1 MDSNLINK
9 FHTCKVADMMR
20 QVEPEFQKP
29 KGVLN
34 LEAPFPWC
42 YSHNMS
48 SSPSIENLRDLDR
61 HFHLHPFTHHRDM
74 HEPGTHLIK
83 SGAGCHLVDEDDRRL
98 LDGLAGLWC
107 VNVGYNCSPI
117 VDAVAEQMKKLPYY
131 PSFFNTTTEPP
142 IRVAEFLAKKSPARV
157 NRTVFSNSGSEAN
170 ETALKLI
177 RSYHKLRG
185 QPGKKKILSRTY
197 SYHGVTLA
205 TSSMTGL
212 PTVYEP
218 FDLPLPGFIHV
229 PGPHRYG
236 YNSPLSPEDFGRWC
250 LEETARTIREEGP
263 ETIAAMFIEPIQG
276 AGGVIPPPSGHLAEL
291 RALLRENDIL
301 FVADEVITAF
311 GRLGDW
317 FGSTLWNL
325 DPDIITLAKGIT
337 SGYLPL
343 GATMV
348 SDEIAE
354 AVFHGGYFAH
364 GFTYSGHPTCA
375 AAALANLEFIE
386 AHGLVERVR
395 DDVGPYFQKK
405 LRAFSDHPAVG
416 EIRSEMLI
424 GAIELLPKGGKAA
437 ITPTTSLGIPAASHI
452 RKEGT
457 IVRGIRNLIAV
468 APPLIITHNEIDEL
482 FGSIERGLE
491 KLWD

>member
-1 MDSNLINK
+1 MEARSIGCYGFRMSN
-9 FHTCKVADMMR
+9 R
-20 QVEPEFQKP
+20 
-29 KGVLN
+29 
-34 LEAPFPWC
+34 
-42 YSHNMS
+42 
-48 SSPSIENLRDLDR
+48 PSIETLRDLDR
-61 HFHLHPFTHHRDM
+61 QYHLHPFTNHMDM
-74 HEPGTHLIK
+74 HQPGTHLIK
-83 SGAGCHLVDEDDRRL
+83 SGDGCHLIDENDRRL

-107 VNVGYNCSPI
+107 VNVGYNCAAI
-117 VDAVAEQMKKLPYY
+117 VRAVEAQMTKLPYY

-142 IRVAEFLAKKSPARV
+142 IRVAEFLAKKAPARV

-185 QPGKKKILSRTY
+185 QPGKKKILSRTF

-205 TSSMTGL
+205 TSSLTGL

-229 PGPHRYG
+229 PGPHPYG
-236 YNSPLSPEDFGRWC
+236 YNSPMDAEAFGRWC
-250 LEETARTIREEGP
+250 LAETARVIREEGP
-263 ETIAAMFIEPIQG
+263 ETIAAMFVEPIQG
-276 AGGVIPPPSGHLAEL
+276 AGGVIPPPPGYLLEL
-291 RALLRENDIL
+291 RELLRKNDIL

-311 GRLGDW
+311 GRAGDW
-317 FGSTLWNL
+317 FASTLWNL

-354 AVFHGGYFAH
+354 TVFKGGYFAH
-364 GFTYSGHPTCA
+364 GFTYSGHPTSA
-375 AAALANLEFIE
+375 AAALANLETIE
-386 AHGLVERVR
+386 NLGLVERVR

-405 LRAFSDHPAVG
+405 LHAFAEHPAVG
-416 EIRSEMLI
+416 EIRGHMLI
-424 GAIELLPKGGKAA
+424 GAIELLPKGGRQA
-437 ITPTTSLGIPAASHI
+437 ITPTTSLGIPAAAHI
-452 RKEGT
+452 RNEGS

-468 APPLIITHNEIDEL
+468 APPLIITHAEIDEL
-482 FGSIERGLE
+482 FASIERGLE
-491 KLWD
+491 KLWE